1 MSKKSISNRSQNR
14 SKNRSDDINKNIF
27 AYCDMF
33 TIFIISILLV
43 IIIYYLYKQYKY
55 YNVIKS
61 NFEDTP
67 EATGTPDQA
76 MERALGGEKAPE
88 MGPPKGCK
96 TSNDLV
102 GACSD
107 YENCCN
113 SAISKSCF
121 CTHPLVSKCKTEYD
135 NCMNDNDILTI
146 YTKEQRAQKCQEQN
160 KGCCVPYNSISI
172 DSNKFQIPIKY
183 DQKDNVL
190 CNVPS
195 INNINQK
202 CMELCQTNP
211 DCAGFSVNKL
221 LCTLFS
227 SISPI
232 TPYVDPFTK
241 KPVVNTITDFYVK
254 K

>member
-1 MSKKSISNRSQNR
+1 MSKKSISNKSQNR
-14 SKNRSDDINKNIF
+14 SQNKSQDSFESSNIF
-27 AYCDMF
+27 NV
-33 TIFIISILLV
+33 FIISILLL
-43 IIIYYLYKQYKY
+43 IIIYYLYKKY
-55 YNVIKS
+55 TGYHIKKS

-76 MERALGGEKAPE
+76 LANASKGDPVPE

-102 GACSD
+102 GSCSD

-135 NCMNDNDILTI
+135 NCMNDTDILTI

-183 DQKDNVL
+183 DQKDKEICL
-190 CNVPS
+190 
-195 INNINQK
+195 I
-202 CMELCQTNP
+202 
-211 DCAGFSVNKL
+211 D
-221 LCTLFS
+221 
-227 SISPI
+227 
-232 TPYVDPFTK
+232 
-241 KPVVNTITDFYVK
+241 
-254 K
+254 

>member
-1 MSKKSISNRSQNR
+1 MSKKSISNKSQNR
-14 SKNRSDDINKNIF
+14 SQNKSQDSFESSNIF
-27 AYCDMF
+27 NV
-33 TIFIISILLV
+33 FIISILLL
-43 IIIYYLYKQYKY
+43 IIIYYLYKKY
-55 YNVIKS
+55 TGYHIKKS

-76 MERALGGEKAPE
+76 LANASKGDPVPE

-102 GACSD
+102 GSCSD

-135 NCMNDNDILTI
+135 NCMNDTDILTI

-232 TPYVDPFTK
+232 TPSVDPLSGKTYN
-241 KPVVNTITDFYVK
+241 NTVTDFYVK